1 MSSQIKITEDTLKS
15 NLTIELTSKG
25 TARNNF
31 AEILEDGPLKNQIAN
46 QTLTNCLKNLK
57 KQFELVHIGKEYFF
71 QALDFICWT
80 EPYIDTKLSEENQRF
95 AVLLC
100 GLLLMRKANSLGSSC
115 LPWKILKIQ
124 INEIL
129 LNSGFYSKELKQ
141 EKWKEWLL
149 KSFGSQVDSSFPS
162 NNSIFKENNSLF
174 YYQKLWQEES
184 NFLLLLEERIKI
196 EPKIPDDSIVEKILQ
211 TVLFNEPVR
220 IHGKNINLDEEQKK
234 AILFAL
240 SSPILI
246 ITGGPGTGKTSFA
259 VTLLRVLKR
268 LGLAKSPAIAA
279 PTGRAAK
286 RISESIVNSLN
297 SIENLKNMPLEKKLL
312 TEALNYKTI
321 HRLLAYQPA
330 TYSFKHHEYAPLE
343 HDLLIVD
350 EGSMIDQEI
359 MTSILRAT
367 NSKLPHIPPVPR
379 IILMGDSHQL
389 PSIGIGAVLWELAKN
404 ESSNKKITKF
414 GKLNIVKF
422 RKSFRQQIE
431 DDAGRNILGIA
442 DKIKEMESI
451 QMPEVLFDTELPN
464 HETIQILKNLEEFD
478 YEKVMLMNQENSP
491 HQLDFFARWW
501 VENYLSN
508 KKFVLETQ
516 YNFPQEETVN
526 CINKINYIFDFI
538 KNFQILTATQF
549 LPTGAKTINKKVSEY
564 WQILKGVDTTFSGHY
579 PGEPVMVT
587 ENNYKLKLFNGDQ
600 GVFLKF
606 FNPNKREFELKVVF
620 LVEGVFKTFYQHELH
635 HLQTAYAIT
644 VHKSQGSEYNHIALI
659 LPNLKINKTE
669 NTIQLTGN
677 RNIMSREMLYTALT
691 RARKSVLIIGDKNV
705 LEESTLNKVIRY
717 SGIGDA
723 LLIQ

>member
-1 MSSQIKITEDTLKS
+1 
-15 NLTIELTSKG
+15 
-25 TARNNF
+25 
-31 AEILEDGPLKNQIAN
+31 
-46 QTLTNCLKNLK
+46 
-57 KQFELVHIGKEYFF
+57 
-71 QALDFICWT
+71 
-80 EPYIDTKLSEENQRF
+80 
-95 AVLLC
+95 
-100 GLLLMRKANSLGSSC
+100 
-115 LPWKILKIQ
+115 
-124 INEIL
+124 
-129 LNSGFYSKELKQ
+129 
-141 EKWKEWLL
+141 
-149 KSFGSQVDSSFPS
+149 
-162 NNSIFKENNSLF
+162 
-174 YYQKLWQEES
+174 
-184 NFLLLLEERIKI
+184 
-196 EPKIPDDSIVEKILQ
+196 
-211 TVLFNEPVR
+211 
-220 IHGKNINLDEEQKK
+220 
-234 AILFAL
+234 
-240 SSPILI
+240 
-246 ITGGPGTGKTSFA
+246 
-259 VTLLRVLKR
+259 
-268 LGLAKSPAIAA
+268 
-279 PTGRAAK
+279 
-286 RISESIVNSLN
+286 
-297 SIENLKNMPLEKKLL
+297 
-312 TEALNYKTI
+312 
-321 HRLLAYQPA
+321 
-330 TYSFKHHEYAPLE
+330 
-343 HDLLIVD
+343 
-350 EGSMIDQEI
+350 
-359 MTSILRAT
+359 
-367 NSKLPHIPPVPR
+367 
-379 IILMGDSHQL
+379 
-389 PSIGIGAVLWELAKN
+389 
-404 ESSNKKITKF
+404 
-414 GKLNIVKF
+414 
-422 RKSFRQQIE
+422 
-431 DDAGRNILGIA
+431 
-442 DKIKEMESI
+442 MESI